1 MPAAADGAA
10 PVLPADVE
18 TAGVTATIAQLVSG
32 FDGARLDEPALT
44 RAKHGMLDALGVA
57 LAGVNEPVSKIML
70 DYAAELPADAGATIW
85 GSARKVALTEAALI
99 NGTLAHALDYDD
111 MNRSMLGHPSSV
123 LTAALLPLAETLR
136 LPGRKLVEAYIV
148 GLEAMA
154 RIGRIFGLKAYDYS
168 WHPTAVLGV
177 LGATAGASS
186 LLRLDTAQTI
196 NALGIAAS
204 EASGIKKNFGAMM
217 KSVHAGSAARK
228 GIWAAQFARRG
239 LAADAAVLEG
249 KFGFLDMFNGTPDAR
264 EAPDAAA
271 RPLDIL
277 AAGLVFKQYPCCG
290 GLHSLLDVML
300 DLRGEKGLIAGDVV
314 DIECRVHPQKVAY
327 LDRPQP
333 ADPLS
338 AKFSIQYCVAVAL
351 LHGKVGLA
359 DFTDA
364 VIVEPAARALMKKI
378 RISGRENFAGF
389 ECEIVVRKSDGSELT
404 GRTFEAR
411 GSPSNPLSETELLR
425 KFTDCAETILTPS
438 QAAAAGAA
446 LLALDRENDLD
457 RVLGLLCPR
466 A

>member
-1 MPAAADGAA
+1 MPGGADGAA
-10 PVLPADVE
+10 PGMPAGVE
-18 TAGVTATIAQLVSG
+18 TAGITAAIAQLVCG
-32 FDGARLDEPALT
+32 FDGARLDTEALI

-70 DYAAELPADAGATIW
+70 DYAAELPAGAGATIW
-85 GSARKVALTEAALI
+85 GSARRIALTEAALV

-123 LTAALLPLAETLR
+123 LTAALLPLAETLH
-136 LPGRKLVEAYIV
+136 LPGRKVVEAYIV

-177 LGATAGASS
+177 LGATAGACY

-271 RPLDIL
+271 RPLDII

-300 DLRGEKGLIAGDVV
+300 DLRTDKGLTAADVV

-333 ADPLS
+333 ADSLS

-351 LHGKVGLA
+351 LRGKVGLA
-359 DFTDA
+359 DFTA
-364 VIVEPAARALMKKI
+364 AAIIEPAARALMKKI
-378 RISGRENFAGF
+378 RIDGRENFAGF
-389 ECEIVVRKSDGSELT
+389 ECEIVVRKTDGGEIT
-404 GRTFEAR
+404 GRTLEAR
-411 GSPSNPLSETELLR
+411 GSPGNPLSEAELLR
-425 KFTDCAETILTPS
+425 KFTDCAETILTPAQS
-438 QAAAAGAA
+438 AEAGAA
-446 LLALDRENDLD
+446 LLALDRETDLD
-457 RVLGLLCPR
+457 RIVALLCPC
-466 A
+466 

>member
-1 MPAAADGAA
+1 MPGAADGAA
-10 PVLPADVE
+10 PLVAASAG
-18 TAGVTATIAQLVSG
+18 TAGVTAVIAQLVSG
-32 FDGARLDEPALT
+32 FDGSRIHAEALT

-70 DYAAELPADAGATIW
+70 DYAAELPAGAGATIW
-85 GSARKVALTEAALI
+85 GGRRRVLLTEAALV

-111 MNRSMLGHPSSV
+111 MNRSMLGHPSAV

-136 LPGRKLVEAYIV
+136 LPGRKVVEAYIV

-168 WHPTAVLGV
+168 WHPTAVLGT
-177 LGATAGASS
+177 LGAAAGASY
-186 LLRLDTAQTI
+186 LLRLDYSQTI

-204 EASGIKKNFGAMM
+204 EASGLKTNFGAML

-239 LAADAAVLEG
+239 LAADAAVFEG
-249 KFGFLDMFNGTPDAR
+249 KFGFLDMFNGMPDAH
-264 EAPDAAA
+264 EAPDAAS
-271 RPLDIL
+271 RPLDII

-300 DLRGEKGLIAGDVV
+300 DLGAGKGLHADDVAE
-314 DIECRVHPQKVAY
+314 IECRVHPQKVAY

-333 ADPLS
+333 ADPLA

-351 LHGKVGLA
+351 LRGKVGLA
-359 DFTDA
+359 DFTVDA
-364 VIVEPAARALMKKI
+364 IVDASVRALMKKI
-378 RISGRENFAGF
+378 RISGREDFAGF
-389 ECEIVVRKSDGSELT
+389 ECELVVRTTGGSEIT
-404 GRTFEAR
+404 GRAREAR
-411 GSPSNPLSETELLR
+411 GSMSNPLSEAELLR
-425 KFTDCAETILTPS
+425 KFTDCAEAILTPA
-438 QAAAAGAA
+438 QAAEAGAA
-446 LLALDRENDLD
+446 LLAFDCESDLD

-466 A
+466 